1 MVLVRGFYMMGSKM
15 IPRTRVVVD
24 VPRLRVD
31 AFGPF
36 FMTIILRS
44 LMLGMAVERSVYES
58 LLSTKHHMDKK
69 KGLAGERSVSC
80 MYWEHD

>member
-1 MVLVRGFYMMGSKM
+1 MTGSKM

-36 FMTIILRS
+36 FYGYIILRS
-44 LMLGMAVERSVYES
+44 LMLSMAVERSVYES
-58 LLSTKHHMDKK
+58 LLSTKHHVDRKK
-69 KGLAGERSVSC
+69 VGRGKICFLYVLRTC
-80 MYWEHD
+80 